1 MWVPTAEVSR
11 NYHHSF
17 ATDFATDRT
26 FLMKFRATG
35 LSVRFFSVKMPT
47 GSLKPKSIGNILSDH
62 RSTPYR
68 TNEFGIVERYLPVAS
83 KRQPQVH

>member
-1 MWVPTAEVSR
+1 MLETPSEIH
-11 NYHHSF
+11 NYHHSL

-47 GSLKPKSIGNILSDH
+47 EARKGALSLLPEPARNRPVCPYPQHAVYKGTGSTDLEENFVC
-62 RSTPYR
+62 R
-68 TNEFGIVERYLPVAS
+68 
-83 KRQPQVH
+83 